1 MIQSIFKEIDAH
13 MGLWFVPQFNLLFN
27 DADDIIEIA
36 SITNLKVIGTID
48 KKKCSENITIAFSKH
63 GMETDKLFMPLIREF
78 FFRNC
83 DDRYIYIEEGDEFI
97 SNIISIKETDTE
109 KISMLLKF
117 FKLPEDS
124 LNNLISNEERTYFE
138 YQNDIK
144 IIESINHI
152 DREDINILRDVTNNR
167 IMVIESEIK
176 AFIQKNM
183 DLGNYDYLTSLK
195 TIGNSNWFANILS
208 LLVQHIDWRKATPSD
223 LFYLL

>member
-176 AFIQKNM
+176 AFIQENM